1 MTWVDA
7 LIEYVYTDAYFAYIY
22 IAYVVETWKD
32 LPYTAEQE
40 IWGNT
45 IEMNRKQSSKSD
57 RILSVS
63 EYCECD
69 GWQCAYS
76 QDPE

>member
-1 MTWVDA
+1 MDA
-7 LIEYVYTDAYFAYIY
+7 LIEYDHTDAYFAYIY
-22 IAYVVETWKD
+22 IVHVVDTRKD
-32 LPYTAEQE
+32 LPYTAGQE

-45 IEMNRKQSSKSD
+45 IEMIREQSSKSD
-57 RILSVS
+57 RILSIS

-69 GWQCAYS
+69 GRHRAYS